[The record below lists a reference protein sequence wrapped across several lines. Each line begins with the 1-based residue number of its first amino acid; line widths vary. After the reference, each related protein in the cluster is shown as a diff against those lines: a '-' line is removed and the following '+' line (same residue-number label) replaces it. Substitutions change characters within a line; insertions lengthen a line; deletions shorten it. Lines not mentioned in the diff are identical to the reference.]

1 MMNTWTTQLFAVS
14 LVLSQQTAALPAV
27 NQLGL
32 ELLQG
37 EFAVCALDKSANIP
51 DWALATTPVSITRSQ
66 AALSIIAPNNI
77 VPQGIHCDRG
87 WRTFEVGF
95 NPPSVSGVVEAF
107 ARPLARERISI
118 HWISSSPTDYLM
130 VKQTNLEAA
139 IRVLSAEGH
148 PIRR

>member
-1 MMNTWTTQLFAVS
+1 MNTWTTLLFAVS

-37 EFAVCALDKSANIP
+37 EFAVCALGKSANIP

-148 PIRR
+148 AIRR